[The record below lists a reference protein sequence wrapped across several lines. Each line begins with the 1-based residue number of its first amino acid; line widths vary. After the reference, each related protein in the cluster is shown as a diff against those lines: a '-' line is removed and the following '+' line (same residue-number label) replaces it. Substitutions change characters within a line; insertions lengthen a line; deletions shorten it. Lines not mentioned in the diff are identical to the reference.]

1 MSTIIHVICVAF
13 HHRNGP
19 IIEYV
24 YPPFPELTG
33 ESTDNEV
40 GVKLPT
46 EWKEL
51 PFFCLPDGAHK
62 NDEDF
67 VWFHLPPVTQWPEYS
82 KTSFFGIS
90 CYRQISS
97 DQLIN
102 KTPDITRSTVQKA
115 VLVITQKPLFGSIRE
130 KLNVVTQT
138 FFEQKDFSKMEILS
152 EFYANLNEQISKP
165 LTDAVLFNGTNL
177 KSLVH
182 SFRLKTLQLYKL
194 FFLEKRIIFF
204 GSKVETLCSFQ
215 YSLISLFPDLIRNL
229 RNVAT
234 PALQFDRNTSEIIN
248 KDNREKVE
256 RYGMPLSIFGKG
268 CFFQPYIP
276 LQQIDMLTSKETTS
290 YIVGTSNAI
299 FLHNKECNPDVI
311 VNVDE
316 FTIEYRNKE
325 LEHLVSLTP
334 ADRKFIDEIIKI
346 VDSSWDDGSND
357 ILFDGSDPSIRSK
370 FELYLFS
377 LLYSIKLY
385 TTSPSESTIQNQSQ
399 EADSTIETF
408 NPSQLQP
415 ITQEYIKKE
424 LLTDFNIEWLKAWM
438 DTKNYNLWD
447 MSVGEKVLDVPI
459 DGHPCKG
466 SSALD
471 GVEISIRN
479 TFKDLN
485 IDKKME
491 PLKQGFNTVLSSA
504 ESTFAKLVDSTKKRE
519 TPAAEGTATTTTNEK
534 RLSETANE
542 ILGNIQTKSTSFFN
556 NVSSFIKRYQPQA
569 AETTPPAAA
578 TGAIPTTESTVS
590 PSAADFTS
598 IAEPK
603 KLQSVKEQVKE

>member
-1 MSTIIHVICVAF
+1 MSIIHVICVAF

-24 YPPFPELTG
+24 YPPFPALDG
-33 ESTDNEV
+33 NSTDNEV

-67 VWFHLPPVTQWPEYS
+67 VWFHLPPVVQWPDYS
-82 KTSFFGIS
+82 NTSFFGIS
-90 CYRQISS
+90 CYRQIAS
-97 DQLIN
+97 DELIN

-138 FFEQKDFSKMEILS
+138 FFEQKDFSKMDILS
-152 EFYANLNEQISKP
+152 DFYTNLKEQLSKP
-165 LTDAVLFNGTNL
+165 LTDAVLFNGTSL

-182 SFRLKTLQLYKL
+182 SFRLKTLILYKL

-229 RNVAT
+229 QNVAT
-234 PALQFDRNTSEIIN
+234 PLLQFDCNRQDIIN
-248 KDNREKVE
+248 KEKAE
-256 RYGMPLSIFGKG
+256 RYGLPLSIFGKG

-276 LQQIDMLTSKETTS
+276 LQQIDMLTSKETVS

-311 VNVDE
+311 VNVDD
-316 FTIEYRNKE
+316 FTIEFINKE
-325 LEHLVSLTP
+325 LEHAVSLTP

-346 VDSSWDDGSND
+346 VDNSWEDGNND
-357 ILFDGSDPSIRSK
+357 IMFDGSDQSIRSK

-377 LLYSIKLY
+377 LLYSVKLY
-385 TTSPSESTIQNQSQ
+385 TNSPSESSLQAQIQAQQ
-399 EADSTIETF
+399 IEDGENYVI
-408 NPSQLQP
+408 NPEPQFQQ
-415 ITQEYIKKE
+415 ITQELIKKE
-424 LLTDFNIEWLKAWM
+424 LLTDFNLEWLDSWM
-438 DTKNYNLWD
+438 QTKNYNLWD
-447 MSVGEKVLDVPI
+447 MTTSQKVLDIPI

-466 SSALD
+466 SSTFD
-471 GVEISIRN
+471 GVEISLRN
-479 TFKDLN
+479 TIKDLN

-491 PLKQGFNTVLSSA
+491 PLKQGFNSVLSSA
-504 ESTFAKLVDSTKKRE
+504 ESTFAKLVENTKKKD
-519 TPAAEGTATTTTNEK
+519 ATTSDGTTRTEEK
-534 RLSETANE
+534 KDNRKSVSANE
-542 ILGNIQTKSTSFFN
+542 LLENIQMKSSSFFN
-556 NVSSFIKRYQPQA
+556 NVSSFIKRYQPQTAPTNGTNAGTEGPIANTA
-569 AETTPPAAA
+569 AEVSLISEPRKLKTSNAAQ
-578 TGAIPTTESTVS
+578 INE
-590 PSAADFTS
+590 
-598 IAEPK
+598 
-603 KLQSVKEQVKE
+603 

>member
-1 MSTIIHVICVAF
+1 MTIIHVICVAF

-24 YPPFPELTG
+24 YPPFPTLEG
-33 ESTDNEV
+33 ESTDNDV
-40 GVKLPT
+40 GVKLPK

-62 NDEDF
+62 NNEDF
-67 VWFHLPPVTQWPEYS
+67 VWFHLPPVAQWTGYD

-90 CYRQISS
+90 CYRQIAS

-115 VLVITQKPLFGSIRE
+115 VLVITQKPIFGSIRE

-152 EFYANLNEQISKP
+152 EFHTNLNEQLSKP
-165 LTDAVLFNGTNL
+165 LTDSVLFNGTSL
-177 KSLVH
+177 KTLVH
-182 SFRLKTLQLYKL
+182 SFRLKTLTLYKL

-229 RNVAT
+229 QNVAS
-234 PALQFDRNTSEIIN
+234 PALQFERNTKEIIN
-248 KDNREKVE
+248 RDNREKVE

-311 VNVDE
+311 VNVDDFTLE
-316 FTIEYRNKE
+316 FRNKE
-325 LEHLVSLTP
+325 LEHIVSLTP

-346 VDSSWDDGSND
+346 VDSSWDDGNND
-357 ILFDGSDPSIRSK
+357 IMFDGSDPSIRSK

-385 TTSPSESTIQNQSQ
+385 TTSPSN
-399 EADSTIETF
+399 STIE
-408 NPSQLQP
+408 NQIHQMEINNQIIRPEQVNV
-415 ITQEYIKKE
+415 ITQEFIQKE
-424 LLTDFNIEWLKAWM
+424 LLTDFNLEWLKAWM
-438 DTKNYNLWD
+438 DTKNYNLWEVTTD
-447 MSVGEKVLDVPI
+447 SDVLDVPI

-466 SSALD
+466 SSAFD
-471 GVEISIRN
+471 GVEISLRN
-479 TFKDLN
+479 TIKDLN

-491 PLKQGFNTVLSSA
+491 PLKQGFNSVLTSA
-504 ESTFAKLVDSTKKRE
+504 ESTFAKLVETTKKRD
-519 TPAAEGTATTTTNEK
+519 
-534 RLSETANE
+534 
-542 ILGNIQTKSTSFFN
+542 
-556 NVSSFIKRYQPQA
+556 V
-569 AETTPPAAA
+569 
-578 TGAIPTTESTVS
+578 
-590 PSAADFTS
+590 PSADGTTAADS
-598 IAEPK
+598 NNK
-603 KLQSVKEQVKE
+603 DNRVN